1 MLIFMFMFFLVVSAQ
16 VDTFLREIFGS
27 QANLEYAARSYFNTE
42 DLRHSSAKI
51 KEPWPKW
58 EVIPSDLRHPVELL
72 WWRLTRLLGES
83 NRLPLTA
90 RRNGVA
96 LPRILHQPAATP
108 QSVLTKIAR
117 LWFLVIAQHFLERC
131 ANTRLLSMRLTPRC
145 AVVWQSARDVPRQAM
160 DIISR
165 RTTRVCI

>member
-1 MLIFMFMFFLVVSAQ
+1 MRQTLDKLVMMLGFMIMFSLVVSAQ
-16 VDTFLREIFGS
+16 VDTFLREIFGN
-27 QANLEYAARSYFNTE
+27 QANLEYAAHSYFNTE
-42 DLRHSSAKI
+42 DLQRSSATI

-96 LPRILHQPAATP
+96 LPRAAFCRAT
-108 QSVLTKIAR
+108 T
-117 LWFLVIAQHFLERC
+117 W
-131 ANTRLLSMRLTPRC
+131 LLRS
-145 AVVWQSARDVPRQAM
+145 AVN
-160 DIISR
+160 
-165 RTTRVCI
+165 